1 VVDGFRRK
9 EKNLKT
15 QEGLMHER
23 VAELVGGI
31 FAGHLNDIE
40 EAAER
45 RDAQLEEVR
54 QAQLDLAEA
63 EETIERMQETLES
76 LPARL
81 QEAQLKEDDEEVVKL
96 KRHFAHAHDIIAEN
110 KAKQEE
116 AKAVFAKYYNNI
128 LHEASAEDA
137 VRNIYAAAS
146 SAVHRALKEAEATKT
161 QFDKRW
167 AAATREFQ
175 EEANR
180 VRG

>member
-1 VVDGFRRK
+1 M
-9 EKNLKT
+9 KT

-23 VAELVGGI
+23 VAELIGGI
-31 FAGHLNDIE
+31 FAGYLNDIE

-81 QEAQLKEDDEEVVKL
+81 QEAQLRDDDEEVAKL
-96 KRHFAHAHDIIAEN
+96 KRYFAHAHDIIAEN

-128 LHEASAEDA
+128 LHEATAEDA
-137 VRNIYAAAS
+137 VRNIYADAS
-146 SAVHRALKEAEATKT
+146 SAAHRALKDIESTKA
-161 QFDKRW
+161 QLDKRW
-167 AAATREFQ
+167 AVAFEEFRQ
-175 EEANR
+175 EANR
-180 VRG
+180 VRR